1 MLNPNTPSL
10 HCSSAPPPRRFR
22 FPKSARLT
30 RSSEFAKVKN
40 AGESCHGRLMVLSV
54 LKTAECE
61 PRIGLITSRRLGNAV
76 KRNAVRRRL
85 REIVRLERPRL
96 KPGLWLVF
104 VARKAAAG
112 APFEALREDWL
123 RLAKRASIFEN
134 QNDVRRE

>member
-1 MLNPNTPSL
+1 MNPNTPAL
-10 HCSSAPPPRRFR
+10 HLSNSPRPRRFR

-30 RSSEFAKVKN
+30 RTSEFAKVKN
-40 AGESCHGRLMVLSV
+40 EGESSHGRLMVLSV
-54 LKTAECE
+54 LKTAERE

-85 REIVRLERPRL
+85 REIVRMERARL
-96 KPGLWLVF
+96 RPGLWLVL